1 MQTND
6 FNLDDFGIYEGI
18 SETIVTTT
26 KGWTP
31 NAAPM
36 GIIRK
41 KDKAYIRLFKGST
54 TYENV
59 VSSKMLVANISNDP
73 LLFALSTFTDLEDEY
88 FQSISFDGLTISSLK
103 EAQSWVLFEC
113 VNTKLTSEAFVAE
126 IVPKRAHINR
136 CIIKAANRAFFSVI
150 EACVH
155 ATRYKLTGDDKY
167 LKLIKAYGDIVE
179 KCGGEAEKDAMH
191 IIYECL

>member
-1 MQTND
+1 MQKNEFD
-6 FNLDDFGIYEGI
+6 LNDFGIYEGI
-18 SETIVTTT
+18 SETIATTT

-31 NAAPM
+31 NAAPI

-41 KDKAYIRLFKGST
+41 KNKVFIRLFKGST

-59 VSSKMLVANISNDP
+59 VSSKMLVANICNDP
-73 LLFALSTFTDLEDEY
+73 LIFALSTFVNLDDEY
-88 FQSISFDGLTISSLK
+88 FESISFDGLTISSLK
-103 EAQSWVLFEC
+103 EAQSWILFEC

-126 IVPKRAHINR
+126 LIPKRAHINK
-136 CIIKAANRAFFSVI
+136 CIIKAPNRAFFSVI

-155 ATRYKLTGDDKY
+155 ATRHKLTGDQKY
-167 LKLIKAYGDIVE
+167 LKLIKAYGDVVE
-179 KCGGEAEKDAMH
+179 KCGGDAEKEAMH